1 MGGMVSQNI
10 LNLVDTAMVGSL
22 GKAAL
27 AAVGLGGFVNFMFQA
42 FLTGLS
48 TGVQAMAS
56 RRKGEDRAE
65 VCALP
70 LNGVLL
76 LAAAI
81 GIPWSILIILLVP
94 YFYPYLNDD
103 PEVIRIGVPYLQVRL
118 VGMVAIAMNFSFR
131 GFWNGIG
138 KSTVYLFTLVVMH
151 LFNAGVSYVLIF
163 GLFGAPELGA
173 TGAGLGTT
181 ASVFLGTAIYLVMG
195 LKIAKPF
202 GFLQGLP
209 DKETI
214 ARMWKLSLPTGLQQT
229 FFAAGYVALFWI
241 ISQVGTTEMAAANVL
256 MNVSLVAV
264 LPGIGL
270 GIAAATFV
278 GQALGRNAPAEAQ
291 QWGWD
296 VAGVAVVV
304 LGLLGAPMAIVPE
317 QVLGVFIHEPG
328 PIAVAVLPLRIIG
341 LTIWIDGVG
350 MVLFNAM
357 MGAGETKLPAIV
369 TTSMQWIV
377 FLPAAFIVGPTL
389 GYGLIGIWIAQISYR
404 FVQTLIF
411 VALWKAGKWTSATV

>member
-1 MGGMVSQNI
+1 MGGMVSQNV
-10 LNLVDTAMVGSL
+10 LNLVDTAMVGTL

-27 AAVGLGGFVNFMFQA
+27 AAVGLGGFVNFMCQA

-56 RRKGEDRAE
+56 RRQGEGRDD

-70 LNGVLL
+70 LNGGLL
-76 LAAAI
+76 LAAGI
-81 GIPWSILIILLVP
+81 GIPWSIVVIFLVP

-103 PEVIRIGVPYLQVRL
+103 PDVIRIGVPYLQVRL

-151 LFNAGVSYVLIF
+151 VFNAGVSYVLIF

-173 TGAGLGTT
+173 TGAGIGTT
-181 ASVFLGTAIYLVMG
+181 ASVFLGTAIYATMG
-195 LKIAKPF
+195 IKLARPL
-202 GFLQGLP
+202 GFLRGLP

-214 ARMWKLSLPTGLQQT
+214 RRMLKLSGPTGIQQT

-241 ISQVGTTEMAAANVL
+241 IGEVGTREVAAANVL
-256 MNVSLVAV
+256 INVSLVAI

-270 GIAAATFV
+270 GIAAASFV
-278 GQALGRNAPAEAQ
+278 GQSLGRGKPDEAE

-296 VAGVAVVV
+296 VVGVSIVV
-304 LGLLGAPMAIVPE
+304 LGVLGAPMAIAPHA
-317 QVLGVFIHEPG
+317 VLELFIHEPG
-328 PIAVAVLPLRIIG
+328 PIAVAELPLRIIG
-341 LTIWIDGVG
+341 FTIWIDGIG
-350 MVLFNAM
+350 MVLFNAV
-357 MGAGETKLPAIV
+357 MGAGETKMPAII
-369 TTSMQWIV
+369 TTAMQWLL
-377 FLPAAFIVGPTL
+377 FLPVAYWVGPVA
-389 GYGLIGIWIAQISYR
+389 GYGLVGIWVAQIAYR
-404 FVQTLIF
+404 ALQSGIF
-411 VALWKAGKWTSATV
+411 AVVWKAGHWKSAQV